1 MGALFRAVEPALTVK
16 TLHRAGWALP
26 LLSGP
31 LRSRPSPDLG
41 RRGTLSLDVLLGRTA
56 EGLRARRMQG
66 LQVAGDVH
74 HGAGG
79 RFKIAPARPPA
90 VQLRA
95 MGVRRSDDRD
105 SIKEFQGESSWSER
119 ASPDHMEQVANSGV
133 TDVPVR
139 GRVGIPQQSF

>member
-26 LLSGP
+26 LLSGL

-41 RRGTLSLDVLLGRTA
+41 RRGTLSMDVLGRA
-56 EGLRARRMQG
+56 VEGLRALMRQG

-95 MGVRRSDDRD
+95 MGHRRSDDRD
-105 SIKEFQGESSWSER
+105 SIKEFQGESSWS
-119 ASPDHMEQVANSGV
+119 
-133 TDVPVR
+133 
-139 GRVGIPQQSF
+139 